1 MKRFLILCALSL
13 QQALIF
19 GQSEDTIP
27 SILEVAETFYSAYST
42 DSLGYPRVFFEKRPD
57 GWFVVTKKIKDN
69 KVIDDKRILFYDFHL
84 KRFSSLAFPKS
95 SKEIDNPIDYV
106 DPFDRQ
112 FFDLYPYFGYTGW
125 YKDVIAKLEPQE
137 KLNDKELYALARA
150 YSTFANS
157 LLSDQFG
164 FSIPEESFKPS
175 LKFNCLTKEQIEKY
189 QTICS
194 RGISFFA
201 RLKKQNPLFETVV
214 GNIAIK
220 HANEIMVPFHCLMAY
235 APEYAQNIKL
245 PDNIYPDS
253 IIENAKKWMNSC
265 PQNAIF
271 LSFGDNDFYPLLY
284 LQQHDRFRRDIYV
297 LNYSLLGMG
306 RYIYAYSQPLF
317 EAKGIDLCVDSV
329 IYLNEYNY
337 YIYLNE
343 GEKTFDIDQII
354 SKFKSGKYQEV
365 IELDGNTLSVNLIKS
380 DLIKSP
386 LQIMIE
392 EKYIG
397 MNQWILIDILNHL
410 NNRPFILA
418 NGFNDQ
424 LKNLNSYLG
433 LNGDVFRYP
442 NF

>member
-1 MKRFLILCALSL
+1 MKRFLILFALSL
-13 QQALIF
+13 QPAFIF
-19 GQSEDTIP
+19 GQGEDTIP

-42 DSLGYPRVFFEKRPD
+42 DSLEYPKVFFEKRPE
-57 GWFVVTKKIKDN
+57 GWFVITKKIKDN
-69 KVIDDKRILFYDFHL
+69 KVIDDKRILFYDFGL
-84 KRFSSLAFPKS
+84 KGFSSLTFPKS
-95 SKEIDNPIDYV
+95 NKEIVNPIDYV

-125 YKDVIAKLEPQE
+125 YKDVIAKLESQE
-137 KLNDKELYALARA
+137 KLNDKELYALARS
-150 YSTFANS
+150 YSSFANS

-164 FSIPEESFKPS
+164 FSIPEESFNPP
-175 LKFNCLTKEQIEKY
+175 LKFNCLTKEQIGKY

-194 RGISFFA
+194 KAISSFA

-235 APEYAQNIKL
+235 APEYARKIKL
-245 PDNIYPDS
+245 PDSIYPDS
-253 IIENAKKWMNSC
+253 IIDNAKKWMNSC

-284 LQQHDRFRRDIYV
+284 LQQHDSFRRDIYV
-297 LNYSLLGMG
+297 INYSLLGMG

-317 EAKGIDLCVDSV
+317 EAKGIDLCADSV

-337 YIYLNE
+337 YVYLTE
-343 GEKTFDIDQII
+343 GEKTFDIDQIL
-354 SKFKSGKYQEV
+354 SKFKSRKYQEI
-365 IELDGNTLSVNLIKS
+365 IELDGNTLTINLTKNN
-380 DLIKSP
+380 LIKSP

-392 EKYIG
+392 EKYIS

-410 NNRPFILA
+410 KNRPFILA

-424 LKNLNSYLG
+424 LKNLNSYLD
-433 LNGDVFRYP
+433 LNGNVFRYP